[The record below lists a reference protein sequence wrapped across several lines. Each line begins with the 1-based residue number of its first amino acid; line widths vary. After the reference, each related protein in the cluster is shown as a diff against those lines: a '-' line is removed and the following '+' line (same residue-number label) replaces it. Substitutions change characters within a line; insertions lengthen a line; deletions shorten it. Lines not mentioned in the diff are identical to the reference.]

1 MRAFRRL
8 LVLVALVALPHGLSW
23 SQDVQ
28 QEKDAA
34 TQEVSTLL
42 DQARS
47 RLERIGLVQSRP
59 GHMPAS
65 SVSDGPCDKLMA
77 GLPSGEERY
86 DLLDEVEQDLRKVI
100 SIMPSAEAYHLLGL
114 TLLYQLD
121 PGRAAASFRIALEL
135 DGPSQEHYNYLVT
148 ALMEAGRLDEA
159 RKTAEEYMLAF
170 PQEEIQG
177 LAILSNIALYAM
189 DAEAMA
195 QAAQRML
202 ELDPHNLDAL
212 IALAGAEAVR
222 GNWEEAERK
231 FQDIAASH
239 PEMEEELELL
249 RERLFVM
256 QP

>member
-1 MRAFRRL
+1 
-8 LVLVALVALPHGLSW
+8 
-23 SQDVQ
+23 
-28 QEKDAA
+28 
-34 TQEVSTLL
+34 
-42 DQARS
+42 
-47 RLERIGLVQSRP
+47 
-59 GHMPAS
+59 
-65 SVSDGPCDKLMA
+65 
-77 GLPSGEERY
+77 
-86 DLLDEVEQDLRKVI
+86 
-100 SIMPSAEAYHLLGL
+100 
-114 TLLYQLD
+114 
-121 PGRAAASFRIALEL
+121 
-135 DGPSQEHYNYLVT
+135 
-148 ALMEAGRLDEA
+148 
-159 RKTAEEYMLAF
+159 MLAF